1 MTDNEFRQRII
12 PRYKTMYAV
21 AFGIFRNS
29 DDAQDAV
36 QETVARLWADRHSL
50 ADIDN
55 PSAFCCRA
63 VRNRCIDMLRTRQL
77 DPLGEISIA
86 DTVSADNQARFN
98 STLGYVSRVLES
110 FPEKQRRVLSLSLIS
125 QLSNDEIV
133 AATGLTDANVR
144 QILSRGRLKL
154 KAIISNEIN
163 H

>member
-1 MTDNEFRQRII
+1 
-12 PRYKTMYAV
+12 MYAV
-21 AFGIFRNS
+21 AFGIFRNV

-36 QETVARLWADRHSL
+36 QETVARLWSARDSL

-63 VRNRCIDMLRTRQL
+63 VRNRCIDMLRSRQF

-86 DTVSADNQARFN
+86 DTVSADNQARYN
-98 STLGYVSRVLES
+98 SALAYINRALDT
-110 FPEKQRRVLSLSLIS
+110 FPEKQRKVLSLSFIS

-154 KAIISNEIN
+154 KALISHEIN
-163 H
+163 N